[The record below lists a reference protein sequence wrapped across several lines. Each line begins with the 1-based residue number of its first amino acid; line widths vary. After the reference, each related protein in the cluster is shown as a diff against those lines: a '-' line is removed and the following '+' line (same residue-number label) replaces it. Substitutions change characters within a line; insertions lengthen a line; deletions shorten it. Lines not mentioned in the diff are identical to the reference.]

1 MKILLIDDERNI
13 NRLLTLVLEA
23 DGHEVVS
30 AEGSAGALRQM
41 QKSVFDIA
49 FLDLRL
55 GSEDGLEVLLQLRR
69 ADPTMRVVLT
79 TAYASIPTAV
89 EAMRRGAADYLPKPF
104 TPEEVRLV
112 VERLTRTM
120 HLEWRVEELESMP
133 ETQSFEA
140 QGSSK
145 DAVMQKVLDVAWK
158 AAVSHA
164 SILLLGESGTGKTM
178 LARAIHRR
186 SLRAERPFITVSCP
200 SLSRELLESDLFGH
214 AKGAFTGAV
223 SEKQGK
229 VAVATGGTLYLDE
242 VGEVPPEI
250 QAKLLRLL
258 QEREYERVGETVTRR
273 ADVRVI
279 ASTNRDLAEAISLG
293 QFREDLLYRL
303 NVVTLELP
311 PLRERPADFQMLAET
326 HLAFFAR
333 QMGKS
338 IRGFSAQSLDAMR
351 RYSWPG
357 NLRELRN
364 VIERA
369 VILCDQAEI
378 EIDALPTAVRTP
390 NSPAMEI
397 GGPFTLAELCDEHTR
412 RVIAKSARMEDAAK
426 VLGVD
431 PATLYRRRRRR
442 DDAAVG

>member
-13 NRLLTLVLEA
+13 NRLLTLVLET

-30 AEGSAGALRQM
+30 AESGAGALRQM

-69 ADPTMRVVLT
+69 TDPTMRVVLT

-133 ETQSFEA
+133 ETRSLESQV
-140 QGSSK
+140 SSK
-145 DAVMQKVLDVAWK
+145 DAVMQKVLDVASK
-158 AAVSHA
+158 VAVSHA

-311 PLRERPADFQMLAET
+311 PLRERPLDFQMLAET
-326 HLAFFAR
+326 HLAYFAR
-333 QMGKS
+333 QTGKS
-338 IRGFSAQSLDAMR
+338 IRGFSPQSLDAMR
-351 RYSWPG
+351 QYAWPG

-378 EIDALPTAVRTP
+378 EIDALPTTVRAPMST
-390 NSPAMEI
+390 AMEI
-397 GGPFTLAELCDEHTR
+397 GGPITLAELCDEHTR
-412 RVIAKSARMEDAAK
+412 RVIEKSARMEDAAK
-426 VLGVD
+426 TLGVD

>member
-13 NRLLTLVLEA
+13 NRLLTLVLET
-23 DGHEVVS
+23 DGHQVVS
-30 AEGSAGALRQM
+30 VESGAGALRQM

-133 ETQSFEA
+133 ETRSLESQV
-140 QGSSK
+140 SSK
-145 DAVMQKVLDVAWK
+145 DAVMQKVLDVASK
-158 AAVSHA
+158 VAVSHA

-223 SEKQGK
+223 TEKQGK

-258 QEREYERVGETVTRR
+258 QEREYERVGETMTRH

-303 NVVTLELP
+303 NVITLELP
-311 PLRERPADFQMLAET
+311 PLRERPLDFQMLAEAQ
-326 HLAFFAR
+326 LAFFAR

-338 IRGFSAQSLDAMR
+338 IRGFSAQSLEAMR

-369 VILCDQAEI
+369 VILCDQDEI
-378 EIDALPTAVRTP
+378 EIDALPPTVRAPIST
-390 NSPAMEI
+390 AMEI
-397 GGPFTLAELCDEHTR
+397 GGPITLAELCDEHTR
-412 RVIAKSARMEDAAK
+412 RVIAKSARMEDAAR

>member
-1 MKILLIDDERNI
+1 MKILLIDDERNVD
-13 NRLLTLVLEA
+13 RLLTLVLEA

-30 AEGSAGALRQM
+30 AEGSAGALRHM

-120 HLEWRVEELESMP
+120 HLSGGWGAGIDARR
-133 ETQSFEA
+133 QDSFEA

-186 SLRAERPFITVSCP
+186 SLRAERPLHHCQLPQSFP
-200 SLSRELLESDLFGH
+200 R
-214 AKGAFTGAV
+214 AA
-223 SEKQGK
+223 GK
-229 VAVATGGTLYLDE
+229 
-242 VGEVPPEI
+242 
-250 QAKLLRLL
+250 
-258 QEREYERVGETVTRR
+258 
-273 ADVRVI
+273 
-279 ASTNRDLAEAISLG
+279 
-293 QFREDLLYRL
+293 
-303 NVVTLELP
+303 
-311 PLRERPADFQMLAET
+311 
-326 HLAFFAR
+326 
-333 QMGKS
+333 
-338 IRGFSAQSLDAMR
+338 
-351 RYSWPG
+351 
-357 NLRELRN
+357 
-364 VIERA
+364 
-369 VILCDQAEI
+369 
-378 EIDALPTAVRTP
+378 
-390 NSPAMEI
+390 
-397 GGPFTLAELCDEHTR
+397 
-412 RVIAKSARMEDAAK
+412 
-426 VLGVD
+426 
-431 PATLYRRRRRR
+431 
-442 DDAAVG
+442 